1 MSNCGCTTTT
11 SCYEH
16 SNVVQQALLPITQ
29 NNCYGTSTGAS
40 NCPVYFEPSTLTAEN
55 TTFVVPAVGATT
67 NLPLLC
73 NANKFR
79 VGMWIENP
87 AYGKYPIVGVNA
99 ATNIL
104 TLQNSCSDGETA
116 IPGNPDPGTQIT
128 GQQSIWISGADPCRD
143 AEAFCSD
150 AIECLQSI
158 SDNNPLCTEDWPEA
172 TSGECGNPMILTSAC
187 DAGDCPQPDDPN
199 CWKKLPGIRLCN
211 DSIVF
216 ADGLAVAEDNE
227 CFRPVVVT
235 ESGNIKEAPAG
246 AGVIKPVK
254 AYIGRW
260 ESGYTSP
267 AGIVAAMNFSFN
279 LNDFNIP
286 DCAVGC
292 CIRALYSY
300 DYDDDAGDG
309 PNFITYLR
317 ATGQPVQNIAY
328 QINRVAGISGT
339 SVADRGGVQ
348 DSIGMIS
355 VTFGPD
361 KIVFHE
367 LKDEGTQGTNNV
379 VLQLWLDA
387 IIL

>member
-128 GQQSIWISGADPCRD
+128 GQQSIWVSGADPCRD

-150 AIECLQSI
+150 TITCLQSV
-158 SDNNPLCTEDWPEA
+158 SDVNPLCTEDWPQ
-172 TSGECGNPMILTSAC
+172 TTTGECGYPMVLTAAC

-199 CWKKLPGIRLCN
+199 CWKRMLSVRMCN
-211 DSIVF
+211 NTIVF
-216 ADGLAVAEDNE
+216 EEGLVVAEDDE
-227 CFRPVVVT
+227 CGRPVIIT
-235 ESGNIKEAPAG
+235 ENGNLKEAQAG
-246 AGVIKPVK
+246 AGLINPTK
-254 AYIGRW
+254 AYLGSW
-260 ESGYTSP
+260 VANFTNG
-267 AGIVAAMNFSFN
+267 AGLVAALNFQVDLSGFGV
-279 LNDFNIP
+279 P

-292 CIRALYSY
+292 MIRPVYRY
-300 DYDDDAGDG
+300 DFDTGSGDG
-309 PNFITYLR
+309 PWFTTFLR
-317 ATGQPVQNIAY
+317 ATGQPSQNIAY
-328 QINRVAGISGT
+328 AMNFVNAVAGSSIQDRPT
-339 SVADRGGVQ
+339 SDA
-348 DSIGMIS
+348 IGDVS

-361 KIVFHE
+361 KVIYHE
-367 LKDEGTQGTNNV
+367 LQNNGTVGSGNFVQV
-379 VLQLWLDA
+379 QLWLDA
-387 IIL
+387 III